1 MQAAIDS
8 CFFPLYEIEMG
19 ITTITYD
26 PEKKESRIPLI
37 DWLKMMGKTRHF
49 TKDANKDLLAQSEV
63 EVERR
68 WQRLKAMHESP
79 VL

>member
-8 CFFPLYEIEMG
+8 CFFPLYEIEKG

-26 PEKKESRIPLI
+26 PEKKNSRVPLL
-37 DWLKMMGKTRHF
+37 DWLKLMGKTRHF
-49 TKDANKDLLAQSEV
+49 TKDGYKELLAKDEA

-79 VL
+79 LL